1 MHQKMAYYA
10 FDTETEE
17 KAFYFWKSGANL
29 DVLVITRL
37 HMHRE
42 HVLLSKCHELVISKQ
57 SIFEFERSDQRPQRP
72 KARASDDLS
81 HH

>member
-1 MHQKMAYYA
+1 MHQKMAYNA

-17 KAFYFWKSGANL
+17 RAFYLWKFGANS
-29 DVLVITRL
+29 DVLAIARL

-42 HVLLSKCHELVISKQ
+42 HVLLSKCHELVISER
-57 SIFEFERSDQRPQRP
+57 SIFELERSDQRPQRP
-72 KARASDDLS
+72 KAQVSDYSS